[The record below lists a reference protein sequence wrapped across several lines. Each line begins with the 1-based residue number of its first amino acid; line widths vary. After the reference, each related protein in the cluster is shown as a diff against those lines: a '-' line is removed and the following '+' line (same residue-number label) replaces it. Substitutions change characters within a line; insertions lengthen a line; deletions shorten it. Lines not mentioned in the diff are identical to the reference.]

1 MKDYSMFEKTDA
13 VFSGSE
19 KKHEILISGQRYI
32 VKFQKNSEV
41 GLTMSHVCEYLGSHI
56 FQLLGIEAQQTFL
69 GTCEGRNVVVMK
81 NFLDKNE
88 IFVAFNG
95 VGESTLEREKE
106 LYQYTYDD
114 ICAMLEENTKLTN
127 VQQTVDRFCDMF
139 IVDALIGNFDR
150 HGSNWGFIKKEN
162 KYRIAPVFDNGSC
175 LYPRINNDQ
184 KILDI
189 LNDESEILKRIY
201 QFPRSH
207 IKVKGRKSSY
217 FEVIDSLQF
226 EQCNKA
232 LKRIVPKVHLDDLFR
247 LIDSVECIS
256 DLQKEFY
263 KTMIRMRFELILNHS
278 YKKLQE
284 KDNETSIRTL

>member
-1 MKDYSMFEKTDA
+1 MKDYSMFEKTDS

-41 GLTMSHVCEYLGSHI
+41 GLTMSYVCEYLGSHI

-114 ICAMLEENTKLTN
+114 ICSMLEENTKLTN
-127 VQQTVDRFCDMF
+127 VQQTVDRFWDMF

-175 LYPRINNDQ
+175 LYPRINNDK

-217 FEVIDSLQF
+217 FEVINSLQF

-232 LKRIVPKVHLDDLFR
+232 LKRIVPKVHLEDFYD

-256 DLQKEFY
+256 NLQKEFY
-263 KTMIRMRFELILNHS
+263 KTMIKRRFELILQNS
-278 YKKLQE
+278 YQKLKE
-284 KDNETSIRTL
+284 KNDEACI

>member
-1 MKDYSMFEKTDA
+1 MKDYSKYKKTNA
-13 VFSGSE
+13 VFSGAE
-19 KKHEILISGQRYI
+19 KKHEILISGQKYI

-41 GLTMSHVCEYLGSHI
+41 GLTMSHVCEYIGSHI
-56 FQLLGIEAQQTFL
+56 FQLLGIDAQQTFL

-88 IFVAFNG
+88 VFVAFNG
-95 VGESTLEREKE
+95 IGESTLEREKE
-106 LYQYTYDD
+106 LYQYSYMD

-127 VQQTVDRFCDMF
+127 VQETVERFWEMF

-162 KYRIAPVFDNGSC
+162 KYRMAPVFDNGSC
-175 LYPRINNDQ
+175 LYPRINNEQ
-184 KILDI
+184 KIHDI

-217 FEVIDSLQF
+217 FEVINSLQF

-232 LKRIVPKVHLDDLFR
+232 LKRIVPKVHLEDFYD

-256 DLQKEFY
+256 NLQKEFY
-263 KTMIRMRFELILNHS
+263 KTMIKRRFELILQNS
-278 YKKLQE
+278 YQKLKE
-284 KDNETSIRTL
+284 KNDEACI

>member
-1 MKDYSMFEKTDA
+1 MKDYSKYKKTNA
-13 VFSGSE
+13 VFSGAE
-19 KKHEILISGQRYI
+19 KKHEILISGQKYI

-41 GLTMSHVCEYLGSHI
+41 GLTMSHVCEYIGSHI
-56 FQLLGIEAQQTFL
+56 FQLLGIDAQQTFL

-88 IFVAFNG
+88 VFVAFNG
-95 VGESTLEREKE
+95 IGESTLEREKE
-106 LYQYTYDD
+106 LYQYSYMD

-127 VQQTVDRFCDMF
+127 VQETVERFWEMF

-162 KYRIAPVFDNGSC
+162 KYRMAPVFDNGSC
-175 LYPRINNDQ
+175 LYPRINNEQ
-184 KILDI
+184 KIHDI

-201 QFPRSH
+201 EFPRSH
-207 IKVKGRKSSY
+207 IKVNGKKSSY
-217 FEVIDSLQF
+217 FEVINSLQF

-232 LKRIVPKVHLDDLFR
+232 LKRIVPKVHLEDFYD

-256 DLQKEFY
+256 NLQKEFY
-263 KTMIRMRFELILNHS
+263 KTMIKRRFELILQNS
-278 YKKLQE
+278 YQKLKE
-284 KDNETSIRTL
+284 KNDEACI